1 MTASSVLH
9 RDLEDRC
16 VLITGGGTGIGA
28 ALTAAFVAQGCRVA
42 FIDIA
47 VSESR
52 LLAQTLSQ
60 TARHPVHFIEADLA
74 DTQAARNAVDEAARL
89 LGGLDVLVNNAARD
103 DRQDLET
110 VSDAD
115 WDANLAINLKPVFFT
130 AQAAVAHMRARGGG
144 SIVNFS
150 SIAFMLNMGEL
161 PAYATA
167 KAGILGLTKSLAGRL
182 GKDNIRVNAIL
193 PGMIVTERQRR
204 LWLTDQSIAA
214 MIERQCLK
222 RMLVAEDL
230 AGPTLFLASAAS
242 SAMTAQ
248 WIIIDG
254 GIL

>member
-1 MTASSVLH
+1 MPALPALH
-9 RDLEDRC
+9 PDLAGRG

-28 ALTAAFVAQGCRVA
+28 ALTSAFAAQGCRVA

-47 VSESR
+47 VEESR
-52 LLAQTLSQ
+52 ALANALTATSQ
-60 TARHPVHFIEADLA
+60 HPVHFIEADLSDVA
-74 DTQAARNAVDEAARL
+74 TAQDGVTEAARL
-89 LGGLDVLVNNAARD
+89 LGRLDILINNAARD
-103 DRQDLET
+103 DRHDLET
-110 VSDAD
+110 ASDD
-115 WDANLAINLKPVFFT
+115 YWDQNLAVNLKPVFFVS
-130 AQAAVAHMRARGGG
+130 QAAVPFMRQQGGG
-144 SIVNFS
+144 AIVNFS

-182 GKDNIRVNAIL
+182 GPDNIRVNAIL
-193 PGMIVTERQRR
+193 PGMIVTERQKR

-222 RMLVAEDL
+222 RMLVADDL

-242 SAMTAQ
+242 AAMTAQ
-248 WIIIDG
+248 WIIVDG